1 MSKQVEK
8 SKSLSL
14 SVSKH
19 VWVAEKKPSRSSMRA
34 VNIPPVSA

>member
-19 VWVAEKKPSRSSMRA
+19 VWVAEKSHREAACAR
-34 VNIPPVSA
+34 